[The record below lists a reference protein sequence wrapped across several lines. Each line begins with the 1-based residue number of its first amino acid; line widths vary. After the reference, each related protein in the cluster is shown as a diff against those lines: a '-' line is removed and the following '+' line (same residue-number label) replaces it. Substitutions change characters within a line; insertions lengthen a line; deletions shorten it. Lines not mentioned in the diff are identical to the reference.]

1 MPKYMCEH
9 SHTSR
14 KQLSQSVPARA
25 YPEHVEGL
33 TSSGDKHFETLQS
46 PRQCSKTSHQQ
57 CRLPRPREQC
67 QGLQRCWPWL
77 SAVSS
82 ATSFLHAERST
93 ARSGP

>member
-33 TSSGDKHFETLQS
+33 TSSGDKHFENAA
-46 PRQCSKTSHQQ
+46 K
-57 CRLPRPREQC
+57 
-67 QGLQRCWPWL
+67 
-77 SAVSS
+77 SAPMLEDLTP
-82 ATSFLHAERST
+82 AM
-93 ARSGP
+93 